1 MIGGILGSLQTLHR
15 ILGYPPMKIFF
26 RFSIIWETEKKFF
39 RTFFGTMTQNSA
51 PSDPLRPEELME
63 ELGIKKDAY
72 YKDVNYLGIEVQKDS
87 EGKAYLTQE
96 QANQIRALRS
106 YVAENRKRNGFE
118 YSAIVKADNSNLTTS
133 TKENQPIIQEN
144 QPDIYVKPSE
154 PTAQFD
160 LNQIMREAAELK
172 ARELA
177 MPHLVKKAVAE
188 RMTEDDL
195 PEDLKEK
202 VAAVREAANPK
213 YTPAEVA
220 SNLLEQWRSS
230 LGGN

>member
-1 MIGGILGSLQTLHR
+1 MPISLKDPRANCDLNFRSFTDSSKNSVENPEENFFFALHNM
-15 ILGYPPMKIFF
+15 Y
-26 RFSIIWETEKKFF
+26 SQKKFF
-39 RTFFGTMTQNSA
+39 SMNKQTSTENQ
-51 PSDPLRPEELME
+51 PIRPEDLMGE
-63 ELGIKKDAY
+63 FNIKKSKYYSVLKELGIKAP
-72 YKDVNYLGIEVQKDS
+72 KDS
-87 EGKAYLTQE
+87 KGRTYLKYE
-96 QANQIRALRS
+96 QANRIRDYLSVNEEAVNNQEYTNSAL
-106 YVAENRKRNGFE
+106 
-118 YSAIVKADNSNLTTS
+118 VKTDNNSLAAS
-133 TKENQPIIQEN
+133 TKEN

-160 LNQIMREAAELK
+160 LNQIMRSAAELK

-177 MPHLVKKAVAE
+177 MPDLVKRAVAD
-188 RMTEDDL
+188 RMSEEDL

>member
-1 MIGGILGSLQTLHR
+1 
-15 ILGYPPMKIFF
+15 
-26 RFSIIWETEKKFF
+26 
-39 RTFFGTMTQNSA
+39 MTQNSA

-87 EGKAYLTQE
+87 EGRAYLTQE

-195 PEDLKEK
+195 PDDLKEK

-213 YTPAEVA
+213 HTPASVA
-220 SNLLEQWRSS
+220 DSLLEQWRSS
-230 LGGN
+230 RSGN

>member
-1 MIGGILGSLQTLHR
+1 MNKQT
-15 ILGYPPMKIFF
+15 
-26 RFSIIWETEKKFF
+26 STEN
-39 RTFFGTMTQNSA
+39 Q
-51 PSDPLRPEELME
+51 PIRPEDLMGE
-63 ELGIKKDAY
+63 FNIKKSKYYSVLKKLGIKATKD
-72 YKDVNYLGIEVQKDS
+72 NQ
-87 EGKAYLTQE
+87 GKAYLTE
-96 QANQIRALRS
+96 SQANKIRQELSGNDNSADSKDYDSSAL
-106 YVAENRKRNGFE
+106 
-118 YSAIVKADNSNLTTS
+118 VKADNNNLAAS

-177 MPHLVKKAVAE
+177 MPHLVKKAVAD
-188 RMTEDDL
+188 RMSEEDL

-213 YTPAEVA
+213 YTPASVA
-220 SNLLEQWRSS
+220 DSLLEQWRSS
-230 LGGN
+230 KGGN

>member
-1 MIGGILGSLQTLHR
+1 MGDR
-15 ILGYPPMKIFF
+15 KKI
-26 RFSIIWETEKKFF
+26 F

-87 EGKAYLTQE
+87 EGRAYLTQE

-106 YVAENRKRNGFE
+106 YVEQKGKRNRFE
-118 YSAIVKADNSNLTTS
+118 YSALVKADNNNLTAS
-133 TKENQPIIQEN
+133 TKEN

-160 LNQIMREAAELK
+160 LNKLMREAAELK

-177 MPHLVKKAVAE
+177 MPHLVKKAVAD
-188 RMTEDDL
+188 RMSEEDL

-202 VAAVREAANPK
+202 VAAVRDAANPK